1 MRNSSQQL
9 VSVLMSAYNHAPYVG
24 DAIESVLS
32 QSHKNI
38 EFLITDDG
46 SSDETVEEIKRF
58 RDKRITFVPYSF
70 NRGACAATNELIQKA
85 RGKYVCIINSDDI
98 WSTKDKVRN
107 QVHIMESNSEFG
119 AIFGRAQYI
128 DCNGNSLDKNTL
140 PGGTIFDQENR
151 PRYEWLSHFF
161 MQGNCLCH
169 PTVMIR
175 KECYDR
181 LGGYRN
187 SFRQLPDLEM
197 WIRLAKKYEINVSDE
212 ELVSFRILPGLNASS
227 PTRANKIR
235 HSNELHIIK
244 KEFFNGLSDIDF
256 KAGFHRYFVNKDAS
270 DPVSLSI
277 EKALLY
283 FHGSSMHSDADKI
296 IGLERII
303 YLQENSEARIILDTK
318 YGIDHRWI
326 HKKMGQVTTLVGLEK
341 VTSKDNSREIKAL
354 KSSLSWKITYP
365 LRFLNDTAR
374 KIIAK
379 TNKKIGFKK
388 KTRNDYQEWIHKYDT
403 LDFKK
408 RSEIRYKVEHL
419 SCKPVISV
427 IMPCYNSN
435 LKFLK
440 KAIESVINQLYPN
453 WELCIADDASTDPR
467 IRRLLENYTSK
478 DSRIKVAFRDKNGH
492 ISEASNTA
500 LSMAN
505 GEWIAFMDHDDLL
518 AENALSEVA
527 CAINEN
533 PQVLLIYSDED
544 KIGERGD
551 RFEPHFKSDWNPD
564 LLLSQNY
571 ISHLT
576 AIKSELVKKVKGFR
590 KGFEGSQDYDLILR
604 SIIKID
610 GAKIHHIAKIL
621 YHWRAIPGSVAL
633 EANQKDYTT
642 HAGIKAIKDYFIEK
656 DVNAEVSMGHY
667 PNTYNVTY
675 RIPKPEPLVSIII
688 PTRDQLELTQ
698 KCLSSIFSKTNYKN
712 FEIIIIDNESEDIKT
727 LEYFARIK
735 REKANVKIIKHIGQF
750 NYSAINNYAVNFSSG
765 KIIGLLNNDIE
776 VISPNWL
783 SVMVSHAIRP
793 EIGCVG
799 AKLYYSDNR
808 IQHAGVILGIGGVAG
823 HSHKKYK
830 RDHPG
835 YFSRL
840 QLTQNLSAVT
850 AACLMIRRDVFDL
863 VGGFDEDN
871 LKIAFNDIDLCL
883 KVREA
888 GYRNIWTPHAEL
900 YHHESASRGYENT
913 PEKQARFEKE
923 VNYMKL
929 KWGKVLS
936 KDPYYNPNL
945 TLEKENFSIKTN

>member
-58 RDKRITFVPYSF
+58 RDKRITFVPYRL

-119 AIFGRAQYI
+119 AVFGRAQYI
-128 DCNGNSLDKNTL
+128 DCNGNNLDKNTL

-161 MQGNCLCH
+161 IKGNCLCH

-227 PTRANKIR
+227 PTRANTIR

-244 KEFFNGLSDIDF
+244 KEFFNGLSDKDF
-256 KAGFHRYFVNKDAS
+256 KAGFHKYFVNKDAS

-283 FHGSSMHSDADKI
+283 FHGSSMHCDADKI

-303 YLQENSEARIILDTK
+303 YLHENSVARIILATK

-326 HKKMGQVTTLVGLEK
+326 HNKMGQVTTLVGLEK
-341 VTSKDNSREIKAL
+341 VTSKDNSKEIKAL
-354 KSSLSWKITYP
+354 KSSLSWKITCP
-365 LRFLNDTAR
+365 LRILNDTAR

-379 TNKKIGFKK
+379 TNKKIRFKK
-388 KTRNDYQEWIHKYDT
+388 KKRNNYQEWIDKYDT
-403 LDFKK
+403 LDSKK

-419 SCKPVISV
+419 SCKPAISV

-435 LKFLK
+435 LKLLK
-440 KAIESVINQLYPN
+440 KAIESVINQLYPH

-467 IRRLLENYTSK
+467 IRRLLEKYMSK

-518 AENALSEVA
+518 AENALYEVA

-533 PQVLLIYSDED
+533 PEVLLIYSDED
-544 KIGERGD
+544 KIGERGG

-576 AIKSELVKKVKGFR
+576 AIKSEIFKKVKGFR

-604 SIIKID
+604 C
-610 GAKIHHIAKIL
+610 IHHLKDVQLHHITKIL
-621 YHWRAIPGSVAL
+621 YHSRAESGSTAL
-633 EANQKDYTT
+633 VIDANRYTTDSGIRALKDY
-642 HAGIKAIKDYFIEK
+642 IKERGLD
-656 DVNAEVSMGHY
+656 AEVDKGSF
-667 PNTYNVTY
+667 PNTYKVKY
-675 RIPKPEPLVSIII
+675 AIPYPEPLVSIII

-698 KCLSSIFSKTNYKN
+698 KCLNSIFSKTNYKN
-712 FEIIIIDNESEDIKT
+712 FEIIIIDNESEDVKT
-727 LEYFARIK
+727 HEYFAEIQ
-735 REKANVKIIKHIGQF
+735 REKANVRVIKYIGEF
-750 NYSAINNYAVNFSSG
+750 NYSAINNYAVNFSCG
-765 KIIGLLNNDIE
+765 KVIGLLNNDIE

-840 QLTQNLSAVT
+840 HLTQNLSAVT

-863 VGGFDEDN
+863 VGGFDKDN

-883 KVREA
+883 KVKEA
-888 GYRNIWTPHAEL
+888 GYRNIWTPYAEL
-900 YHHESASRGYENT
+900 YHHESASRGYEDT
-913 PEKQARFEKE
+913 PEKIERFQNEISFMI
-923 VNYMKL
+923 N
-929 KWGKVLS
+929 KWGKKLVN
-936 KDPYYNPNL
+936 DPYYNPNL
-945 TLEKENFSIKTN
+945 TLKKEDFSIISE